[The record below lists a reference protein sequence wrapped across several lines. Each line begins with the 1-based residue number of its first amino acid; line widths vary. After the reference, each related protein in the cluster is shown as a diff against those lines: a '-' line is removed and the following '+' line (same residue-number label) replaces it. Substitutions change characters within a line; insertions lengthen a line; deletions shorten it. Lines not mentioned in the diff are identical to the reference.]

1 MDARIFCLVAPER
14 AAALLDPLKQH
25 FAGEPEV
32 AVLVERRG
40 RGRVAP
46 PQPAAVQRR
55 APVAERDPAR
65 AVPPELRREAPHLR
79 LVQPMEP
86 VRRVHE
92 TTGLDELIRRSLDTE
107 ADAVS
112 ELWWRIGDRVMTRL
126 RLRAGPYV
134 ADRSTSRLLGRILD
148 ELPGYEPERRPLA
161 EWLDAVVDRFA
172 IDAAAGTGAPPAA

>member
-14 AAALLDPLKQH
+14 ADALLDPLTEH

-32 AVLVERRG
+32 AVIVERRG
-40 RGRVAP
+40 RSRFAP
-46 PQPAAVQRR
+46 PEPPPVQRR

-65 AVPPELRREAPHLR
+65 AVPPELRPETPHLR
-79 LVQPMEP
+79 LVQPMET

-92 TTGLDELIRRSLDTE
+92 TTSLDELVRRSIGTE
-107 ADAVS
+107 PEAVS
-112 ELWWRIGDRVMTRL
+112 ELWWRIGDRVLTRL

-148 ELPGYEPERRPLA
+148 ELPGYDPHRQPLA

-172 IDAAAGTGAPPAA
+172 IDAAA